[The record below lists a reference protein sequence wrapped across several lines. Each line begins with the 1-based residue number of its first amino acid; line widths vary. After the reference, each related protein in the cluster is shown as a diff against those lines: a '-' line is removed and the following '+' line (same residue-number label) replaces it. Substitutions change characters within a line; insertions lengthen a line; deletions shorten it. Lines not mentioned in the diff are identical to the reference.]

1 MNSEDKKRFE
11 RYRKGY
17 IEPNDEDNTTNSNT
31 LGNINSITI
40 NKDNLI
46 TSIIDKTK
54 TLTEKK

>member
-1 MNSEDKKRFE
+1 MNSEDKDRFK

-17 IEPNDEDNTTNSNT
+17 IETNEEDIITTNK

-46 TSIIDKTK
+46 SSIIDKNK
-54 TLTEKK
+54 SQKEN